1 MKYPLLLLAV
11 VLLAPLARLGA
22 DVSKP
27 HVRLIRPDDHS
38 YPHAGCCSNKDIM
51 TPNLDPF
58 AAEGMRF
65 DRADVISPHC
75 VPSRAQLHRGRR
87 TNGSHGGRK
96 YERGGIADRV

>member
-51 TPNLDPF
+51 TPNLDPL

-96 YERGGIADRV
+96 DERGGIADHV